1 LFSEKS
7 KSYPYNDPVCNM
19 CLKLKAIFCW
29 TTTVIKEK
37 KEEQIFGELNLIK
50 IRSLIAPGFVYS
62 REQLKIEF

>member
-1 LFSEKS
+1 
-7 KSYPYNDPVCNM
+7 M